1 MDGAELFCLPEVPT
15 AVSPESSPIQ
25 NDGKIPAARG
35 KCTSPLLDEAE
46 TDGIDD
52 APLGD
57 IGTRHL
63 SRSFVLLRSLRSDD
77 VVMMN
82 ASATMRGIGRGDGYV
97 ISILSGRHCCGVLQP
112 TAGSGQWLNV
122 GPQYYP

>member
-1 MDGAELFCLPEVPT
+1 MFRRDPNSSPWVPTLERDT
-15 AVSPESSPIQ
+15 AVSPKSSPIQ
-25 NDGKIPAARG
+25 NGKVPAARG

-46 TDGIDD
+46 TDGIAD

-77 VVMMN
+77 VAITN
-82 ASATMRGIGRGDGYV
+82 ALGEVRRFGRDNGYM
-97 ISILSGRHCCGVLQP
+97 ILILTGVSVVL
-112 TAGSGQWLNV
+112 L
-122 GPQYYP
+122 

>member
-1 MDGAELFCLPEVPT
+1 MYT
-15 AVSPESSPIQ
+15 AVSPKSSPIP

-35 KCTSPLLDEAE
+35 KCTSPLLEEAE
-46 TDGIDD
+46 TDGIAD

-77 VVMMN
+77 VAITN
-82 ASATMRGIGRGDGYV
+82 ALGEVPRLGRYDGYM
-97 ISILSGRHCCGVLQP
+97 ILILTGVSVVL
-112 TAGSGQWLNV
+112 L
-122 GPQYYP
+122 

>member
-1 MDGAELFCLPEVPT
+1 MGVT
-15 AVSPESSPIQ
+15 AVSPKSSSIQ

-52 APLGD
+52 APLRD

-77 VVMMN
+77 DVVVMMT
-82 ASATMRGIGRGDGYV
+82 SLGEVRRFGRGDGYTILILTGVAV
-97 ISILSGRHCCGVLQP
+97 ILL
-112 TAGSGQWLNV
+112 
-122 GPQYYP
+122 